1 MEAKLAEYRAKKKSE
16 KAAEERTRK
25 VWQWFNFGSQNDST
39 SDQDDDDISRSWT
52 RLDYAIICVKGLIV
66 LIGFILSVQ
75 VGFGAVYF
83 ATSCFAFIWLSLGN
97 KRRKDGELSAYSVF
111 NPNCQSIQGTLTA
124 EKMEKEM
131 LHRR

>member
-39 SDQDDDDISRSWT
+39 SDQDDDVSRPWT